1 MIESG
6 SIVSLSNNKKYM
18 ITDSTYENGILYYLT
33 LEVDYNTEM
42 PKDES
47 VFFKHSDNNTL
58 TPITNESDIDFLKT
72 VFVNKFLSSYME
84 NDED

>member
-47 VFFKHSDNNTL
+47 VFFKNSDNNTL

-72 VFVNKFLSSYME
+72 VFVNKFLSSYIE

>member
-47 VFFKHSDNNTL
+47 VFFIYEGDLKNGGKQ
-58 TPITNESDIDFLKT
+58 ITHC
-72 VFVNKFLSSYME
+72 
-84 NDED
+84 